1 MDVSMHETS
10 RHLTGLSTFGSH
22 RLLRRALILPLL
34 CAAILLAGAGRA
46 EAGKKKTPA
55 EPPTDLPGHIDFLA
69 QKLYGEAKDS
79 MASEDWGQAIKYFEK
94 LEARY
99 PYGRYAQQAQLE
111 IAYAYW
117 KDSERAS
124 AIAAIDRFIKLYPN
138 NPHVDYAYYLK
149 GLINFNENTGLLA
162 GLSNP
167 DMSERDPKATSEAF
181 DAFNELVTRF
191 PNSKYTDD
199 AAARMRYL
207 VNSLASHEVH
217 VARWYMRR
225 GAYVAA
231 ANRAQYA
238 VKEYPR
244 TPATEEA
251 MYIMV
256 MAYGRLGLNELSDDA
271 FRVLRANFPDS
282 RYLRGGGEP
291 KSAPWWK
298 LWDPNW

>member
-1 MDVSMHETS
+1 MVATALLLGSCATTQRDETANWS
-10 RHLTGLSTFGSH
+10 
-22 RLLRRALILPLL
+22 
-34 CAAILLAGAGRA
+34 
-46 EAGKKKTPA
+46 
-55 EPPTDLPGHIDFLA
+55 A

-79 MASEDWGQAIKYFEK
+79 MASEDWGTAIKYFEK

-138 NPHVDYAYYLK
+138 HPHVDYAYYLK

-167 DMSERDPKATSEAF
+167 DMSERDPKGTREAF
-181 DAFNELVTRF
+181 AAFKELVTRF
-191 PNSKYTDD
+191 PNSKYAQD
-199 AAARMRYL
+199 ATARMRYL
-207 VNSLASHEVH
+207 VNSLALHEVH

-251 MYIMV
+251 LYIMV
-256 MAYGRLGLNELSDDA
+256 KAYAALGLNELSDDA
-271 FRVLRANFPDS
+271 YRVLRASYPNS
-282 RYLRGGGEP
+282 TYLRGGGEP